1 MPAGVSAKTVEKT
14 AYPSDN
20 PPEFRHIPGGFAPVW
35 RAPDLGTPRMNLTM
49 PASLEEIWR
58 SPAFPM
64 WLTLA
69 AAGFFA
75 LMLLITLLRSQRS
88 VANGAL
94 ALITLLAIGIA
105 VAASLRGF
113 GTDSAGST
121 RAGASGQP
129 VASAAPALSCI
140 DDLAGETVLTACEKV
155 LFGSAELAAA
165 AVSYAAARI
174 TQLTSF
180 GDVAAANK
188 IMTPELATLR
198 RSVER
203 DRYGLMAYV
212 LATRD
217 RCQPGDCAAYRALT
231 DHNQIAANMDE
242 RIYEGLIVRYSA
254 LWGVPAPAPVA
265 ALPPSPPAGKPTNAE
280 FPTSASIPPV
290 NIMTPEPPL
299 GASAAPAAASSPAP
313 RPATPTTAQTSA
325 PRPPPSPATAKK
337 QAAPKARPAAP
348 VQLAPAPGSAAPAP
362 AAQNE

>member
-1 MPAGVSAKTVEKT
+1 MNWAL
-14 AYPSDN
+14 PSWLD
-20 PPEFRHIPGGFAPVW
+20 
-35 RAPDLGTPRMNLTM
+35 
-49 PASLEEIWR
+49 EIWR
-58 SPAFPM
+58 SPTFPM

-75 LMLLITLLRSQRS
+75 LILLITLLRAERS

-94 ALITLLAIGIA
+94 TVITLLAIG
-105 VAASLRGF
+105 VAAAATIRGF
-113 GTDSAGST
+113 GTD
-121 RAGASGQP
+121 GASTSRGAPPLQP
-129 VASAAPALSCI
+129 VIASSPALSCI
-140 DDLAGETVLTACEKV
+140 DDLAGDTVLAACEKI
-155 LFGSAELAAA
+155 LFGSADAAAA

-174 TQLTSF
+174 TQLTAF

-188 IMTPELATLR
+188 GMTPELATLR

-203 DRYGLMAYV
+203 DRFGLMAYV
-212 LATRD
+212 LSARD

-242 RIYEGLIVRYSA
+242 RVYEGLILRYSA
-254 LWGVPAPAPVA
+254 SWGAPAAAPVA

-299 GASAAPAAASSPAP
+299 GAAAAPAPAP
-313 RPATPTTAQTSA
+313 RPPAATNAQTSA
-325 PRPPPSPATAKK
+325 PHPAPAPATAKK

-348 VQLAPAPGSAAPAP
+348 VQLSPAPGAPAP
-362 AAQNE
+362 ASPNE